1 MENLHRPMPSEKK
14 DSRQVISLMI
24 DTFWFNFSDNY
35 EPNRRCS
42 VIEIASDLND
52 LPLIDAFKLN
62 F

>member
-1 MENLHRPMPSEKK
+1 MPSEKK